1 MWFLVWLLS
10 CVLFAII
17 FVVLFSR
24 FYYYWCIVDG
34 NMDIDENGETIN
46 LEHFERTT
54 EHLSHPQTI
63 SIDH

>member
-1 MWFLVWLLS
+1 MWFLVWLTLM
-10 CVLFAII
+10 CTIL
-17 FVVLFSR
+17 VVLFSW
-24 FYYYWCIVDG
+24 FYCYWCIVDDD
-34 NMDIDENGETIN
+34 MDIDENGETIN